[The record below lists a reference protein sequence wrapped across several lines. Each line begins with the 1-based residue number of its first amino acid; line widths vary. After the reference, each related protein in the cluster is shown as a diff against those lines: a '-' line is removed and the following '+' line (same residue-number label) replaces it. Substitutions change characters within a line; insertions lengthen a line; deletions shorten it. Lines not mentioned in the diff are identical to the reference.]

1 MFAFGDPLSED
12 TDIGPIANEAQFDKI
27 LSMVDRARQEGATIA
42 AGGSRKNVPGFEN
55 GFFIE
60 PTILENVS
68 PVAEIWRK
76 EVFGPVLCVQSF
88 SCNEEAISLANDT
101 DYGLAAGIW
110 TTDEKF
116 ASEIASKIDAGTVY
130 INHYRSVSAF
140 APVGGIKKSGY
151 GRELGPNAIREFM
164 QEKAI
169 WKGKMAVLDPSPD
182 SAFCGPCLTTRI
194 DCPNREFWYILS
206 KRCFLKGVASSFRE
220 LKMEDGKLN
229 SNPIA
234 PAGNFRGHAKLHVW
248 SEKPDPLL
256 AEVGGHA
263 VW

>member
-1 MFAFGDPLSED
+1 MKEKLTCLHFGDPLSED

-27 LSMVDRARQEGATIA
+27 LSMVDRPRQEGATIA

-68 PVAEIWRK
+68 PVKAEIWRK

-110 TTDEKF
+110 TTDEEF

-140 APVGGIKKSGY
+140 APVGGIKKNPVTAGVRTKRNP
-151 GRELGPNAIREFM
+151 GIHAGKGDLERENGFI
-164 QEKAI
+164 
-169 WKGKMAVLDPSPD
+169 
-182 SAFCGPCLTTRI
+182 TRSL
-194 DCPNREFWYILS
+194 RQ
-206 KRCFLKGVASSFRE
+206 
-220 LKMEDGKLN
+220 
-229 SNPIA
+229 IA
-234 PAGNFRGHAKLHVW
+234 RFAARV
-248 SEKPDPLL
+248 
-256 AEVGGHA
+256 
-263 VW
+263 